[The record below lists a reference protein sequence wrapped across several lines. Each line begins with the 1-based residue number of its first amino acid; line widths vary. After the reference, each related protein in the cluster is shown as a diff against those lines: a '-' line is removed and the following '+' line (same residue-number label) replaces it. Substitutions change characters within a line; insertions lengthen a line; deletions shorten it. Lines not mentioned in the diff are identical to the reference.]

1 MKEPPV
7 SKPIP
12 GRGILR
18 LPQTE
23 SKPALPV
30 KRSKSLRV
38 LGSSDRHKL
47 SVPPLPPDKP
57 APADHVDM
65 PRRLSLESNYEEM
78 KDLVQME
85 SPYQPLADYL
95 SVDSIVAGLGVR
107 ERRNS
112 FRQAVHRETQDTLS
126 HVSRKPGLLRS
137 YTSVDMRSSRSKPN
151 LSRSAVPVKPL
162 LQPKPDLQNRS
173 NGRAVETS
181 KVPHDPRYQSRN
193 WPQTLESL
201 PFSLSSE
208 QKLSQLQPSSSRT
221 LTSHSMS
228 LRLANKPRREDCRIL
243 LNPTISKQSAF
254 SNPSEQMYSSGE
266 STKSGSSDQSLPS
279 NKAFTK
285 IHSRS
290 SSKPRAPGSK
300 NDSAS
305 LDKQT
310 RKPVNSQQIIASPR
324 YQDNVNITQ
333 SQDKLSPTV
342 IGYKDQGPFG
352 VHHISAQGHP
362 GRLEPNNIIT
372 HLKTKSSLELGK
384 TPPVP
389 SMRPVVYDSQGLRQ
403 NSTAIYGTASKPSP
417 PPYVEPGK
425 NAQKPRS
432 SPHFISDK
440 QTNSLGSYDEIYGKT
455 QDPRQLQVS
464 SSSRDIVLPSHSVHS
479 RPNPLPD
486 SRSHVQEPLTMY
498 SRSFSDRRQTEQD
511 YRNPPQDVHRKKM
524 NDRKQGAPD
533 SRLQQQDLQNI
544 NERRYVEKDVNIRKN
559 RKSFEQDHHK
569 NLQESVSNSPSDRH
583 TVEQVHQ
590 LSSSDYFSKSYSD
603 RRNIDQSLK
612 LSMQDPIAKTV
623 LDRREKDLKSN
634 EPITYYRSMGEKRIS
649 QEYHNSHEES
659 QTKMGEKRATDPE
672 FRSSPQE
679 PFPLT
684 NERVTIDQ
692 NARSSLH
699 EHYPSIAERKSALNY
714 QTSPQDVY
722 SKMPVD
728 RRIIDQD
735 KHSSQ
740 DLRGPYLTRTPRTHD
755 AGQWTPRTPAND
767 LPIGDRLGKESG
779 TSATL
784 GKHTPYLGISC
795 IQYNLSYLN

>member
-23 SKPALPV
+23 PKPALPV

-57 APADHVDM
+57 AAADHVDM
-65 PRRLSLESNYEEM
+65 PRRLSLESNYDEM

-126 HVSRKPGLLRS
+126 HVPRKPGLLRS
-137 YTSVDMRSSRSKPN
+137 YTSVDMRSTRSKPN
-151 LSRSAVPVKPL
+151 SSRSTQPVKPL

-173 NGRAVETS
+173 NGRTVETS

-193 WPQTLESL
+193 WLQTPESH
-201 PFSLSSE
+201 PFSPSSE
-208 QKLSQLQPSSSRT
+208 QKGSQLQPSSSRT

-228 LRLANKPRREDCRIL
+228 LRLATKPRREDCRIL
-243 LNPTISKQSAF
+243 LNPNISKQSAF
-254 SNPSEQMYSSGE
+254 SNPSEQLYSSGE
-266 STKSGSSDQSLPS
+266 STKSASSDQSLPS

-290 SSKPRAPGSK
+290 SSKPRAAGSR
-300 NDSAS
+300 NDPAD
-305 LDKQT
+305 LDKHT
-310 RKPVNSQQIIASPR
+310 RKSINSHQNIASPR
-324 YQDNVNITQ
+324 YQDNVNTAQ
-333 SQDKLSPTV
+333 SQDKLSPSV
-342 IGYKDQGPFG
+342 IGYKDQGQFG
-352 VHHISAQGHP
+352 VHHVSAQGQP
-362 GRLEPNNIIT
+362 GRLEPNNIVT
-372 HLKTKSSLELGK
+372 HQKTKSSLELGK
-384 TPPVP
+384 TPPVQ
-389 SMRPVVYDSQGLRQ
+389 SMRPVVYESQGLRQ

-455 QDPRQLQVS
+455 QDPRQMQVS
-464 SSSRDIVLPSHSVHS
+464 SSSRDMVLPSHSVHS

-486 SRSHVQEPLTMY
+486 SRSHVQEPLMMY
-498 SRSFSDRRQTEQD
+498 SRSFSDRRQVEQD
-511 YRNPPQDVHRKKM
+511 YRNSPQDIHHKKM

-533 SRLQQQDLQNI
+533 SRLQQQDSQNI

-569 NLQESVSNSPSDRH
+569 NLQESVTKSPSDRH

-590 LSSSDYFSKSYSD
+590 LNSSDYYSKSYSD
-603 RRNIDQSLK
+603 RRALDQSLK
-612 LSMQDPIAKTV
+612 LGMQDPQAKTV

-634 EPITYYRSMGEKRIS
+634 QSISYYRNLGEKRMS
-649 QEYHNSHEES
+649 QEYHNSLEDG
-659 QTKMGEKRATDPE
+659 QTKMGEKRVAEIE

-679 PFPLT
+679 SFPST
-684 NERVTIDQ
+684 SDRVSIDQ
-692 NARSSLH
+692 NTRSSLH

-714 QTSPQDVY
+714 QPSSQDVY

-728 RRIIDQD
+728 RRVIDQD
-735 KHSSQ
+735 KHSGQ
-740 DLRGPYLTRTPRTHD
+740 DPRAPYSTRTPRTHD
-755 AGQWTPRTPAND
+755 VGQWTPRTPND
-767 LPIGDRLGKESG
+767 LPSGDRLGNESG
-779 TSATL
+779 TPATL
-784 GKHTPYLGISC
+784 GKHILRILVRIS
-795 IQYNLSYLN
+795 

>member
-1 MKEPPV
+1 MEVKEPLPV
-7 SKPIP
+7 PKPIP

-23 SKPALPV
+23 PKPALPV

-47 SVPPLPPDKP
+47 SVPPLP
-57 APADHVDM
+57 ADADLVDM

-112 FRQAVHRETQDTLS
+112 FRQAVHRETQETLS
-126 HVSRKPGLLRS
+126 HAPRKPGLLRS
-137 YTSVDMRSSRSKPN
+137 YTSVDMRSTRSKPI
-151 LSRSAVPVKPL
+151 KPL
-162 LQPKPDLQNRS
+162 LQPKPHLQNRS
-173 NGRAVETS
+173 NGRTV
-181 KVPHDPRYQSRN
+181 VPHDPRYQSRN
-193 WPQTLESL
+193 WPQTSETH
-201 PFSLSSE
+201 PFSPSSE
-208 QKLSQLQPSSSRT
+208 QKISHLQPTSSRT

-228 LRLANKPRREDCRIL
+228 LRLATKPRREDCRIL
-243 LNPTISKQSAF
+243 LNPNISKQSAF
-254 SNPSEQMYSSGE
+254 SNLSEQLYSSGE
-266 STKSGSSDQSLPS
+266 STKSASSDQSLPS
-279 NKAFTK
+279 NKAFTN
-285 IHSRS
+285 IQSRS
-290 SSKPRAPGSK
+290 SSKPRATGSIS
-300 NDSAS
+300 DPVD

-310 RKPVNSQQIIASPR
+310 RKSINSHQNIASSR
-324 YQDNVNITQ
+324 FQDNVSTAQ
-333 SQDKLSPTV
+333 SLDKLSPSV

-352 VHHISAQGHP
+352 AHHVSAQGHP
-362 GRLEPNNIIT
+362 GRLEPNNILT
-372 HLKTKSSLELGK
+372 HQKTKSSLELGK
-384 TPPVP
+384 TPPVQ

-432 SPHFISDK
+432 SPHFTSDK
-440 QTNSLGSYDEIYGKT
+440 QINSLGSYDEIYGKT
-455 QDPRQLQVS
+455 QDPRQSQGS
-464 SSSRDIVLPSHSVHS
+464 SSSRDMVLPSHSVHS
-479 RPNPLPD
+479 RSNPLTD
-486 SRSHVQEPLTMY
+486 SRSHAQEPLMMY
-498 SRSFSDRRQTEQD
+498 SRSFSDRRQVEQE
-511 YRNPPQDVHRKKM
+511 YRNSPQDVHHKKM

-533 SRLQQQDLQNI
+533 SRIQQQDSQNI

-569 NLQESVSNSPSDRH
+569 NLQETVSKSPSDRH

-590 LSSSDYFSKSYSD
+590 LNSSDYYSKSYSD
-603 RRNIDQSLK
+603 RRTLDQSLK
-612 LSMQDPIAKTV
+612 LSMQDPLAKAV

-634 EPITYYRSMGEKRIS
+634 QPITYYRNMGEKRIS
-649 QEYHNSHEES
+649 QEYHNSLEDG
-659 QTKMGEKRATDPE
+659 QTKMGEKRVAEVE

-679 PFPLT
+679 SFQST
-684 NERVTIDQ
+684 SERVPIDQ

-699 EHYPSIAERKSALNY
+699 EHYPSIAERKSSLNY
-714 QTSPQDVY
+714 QPSSQDVY

-735 KHSSQ
+735 KHSGQ
-740 DLRGPYLTRTPRTHD
+740 DPRVSYSTRTPRTHD
-755 AGQWTPRTPAND
+755 AGQWTPKTTAND
-767 LPIGDRLGKESG
+767 LPSG
-779 TSATL
+779 NEPGTPTTL
-784 GKHTPYLGISC
+784 GKHS
-795 IQYNLSYLN
+795 